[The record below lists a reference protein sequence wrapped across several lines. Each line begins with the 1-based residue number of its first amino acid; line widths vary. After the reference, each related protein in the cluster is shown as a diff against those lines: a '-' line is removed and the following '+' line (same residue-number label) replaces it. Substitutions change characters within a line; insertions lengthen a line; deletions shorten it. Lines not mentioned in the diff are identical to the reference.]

1 MVNRSDFLGASLAMS
16 ASRVLADSGGPA
28 FDLVEK
34 PGEFDLAAFTKRV
47 SRPAEIRQVWDAG
60 KLYPQILGGVKNSLN
75 GLQFGFHIA
84 ADEVALAFVTH
95 NESNVLLYGSDV
107 WARYN
112 LGQVIGVHDP
122 SGAVVSSNIF
132 APARSTN
139 ATADPSDV
147 HGYYQDASIAT
158 LQRRGVMFF
167 ICNTALVQQA
177 RQIVDAGA
185 ARNETADQVARALR
199 GSLLPGAMLVPSGVA
214 TIALLQSRHHYAYIT
229 E

>member
-1 MVNRSDFLGASLAMS
+1 MVNRSDFIGASLAMS
-16 ASRVLADSGGPA
+16 ASSVLADTGSAAP
-28 FDLVEK
+28 LVENST
-34 PGEFDLAAFTKRV
+34 EFDIAAFTKRV
-47 SRPAEIRQVWDAG
+47 SRPADIRQVWDAG
-60 KLYPQILGGVKNSLN
+60 KWYPQILGGVKNSLN
-75 GLQFGFHIA
+75 GLQFGFGIA
-84 ADEVALAFVTH
+84 ADRLAIAFVTH
-95 NESNVLLYGSDV
+95 NESNLLLYGNEA

-122 SGAVVSSNIF
+122 TGALVTSNIF
-132 APARSTN
+132 GAARSTN
-139 ATADPSDV
+139 TIADPSDV

-177 RQIVDAGA
+177 NQILAAGA
-185 ARNETADQVARALR
+185 ASGQEAVQVAQALR
-199 GSLLPGAMLVPSGVA
+199 KSLLPGVMLVPSGVA